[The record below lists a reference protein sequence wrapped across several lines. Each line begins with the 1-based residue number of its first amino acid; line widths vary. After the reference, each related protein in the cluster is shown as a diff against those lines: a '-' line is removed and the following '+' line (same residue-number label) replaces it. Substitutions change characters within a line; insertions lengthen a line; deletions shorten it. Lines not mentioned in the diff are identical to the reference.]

1 MRCHVFVLILSEGHP
16 VEHGYKISV
25 SQNITVN
32 MHVAEF
38 SEGTH

>member
-25 SQNITVN
+25 SQNITVD